1 MSTAHETQSRIRLG
15 RGESFWLSVKA
26 GTVFVGLSGSVVLTE
41 APRWLADTTWRAGV
55 PVHVG
60 QAHAVDAPGW
70 VQLRAD
76 APAELL
82 CVRGHAAPER
92 AARLNLAG
100 WLRTFARHTLA

>member
-1 MSTAHETQSRIRLG
+1 
-15 RGESFWLSVKA
+15 
-26 GTVFVGLSGSVVLTE
+26 
-41 APRWLADTTWRAGV
+41 
-55 PVHVG
+55 
-60 QAHAVDAPGW
+60 

-82 CVRGHAAPER
+82 CVRGHAARER